1 MQPFDR
7 LCGANIA
14 KDRAWHEIDSLDA
27 IST

>member
-14 KDRAWHEIDSLDA
+14 KDRDWHEIDSLVS
-27 IST
+27 ISI